1 MRFLTAKQA
10 TTTFFELLERKR
22 AKNSR
27 FSASIFR
34 SRAKTA
40 RGRPIYIATLNNARG
55 HPETRRS
62 VREDPTNGQF
72 GLKQPRVIH

>member
-1 MRFLTAKQA
+1 LGIRAIFDRGASGHNFASVAEQ
-10 TTTFFELLERKR
+10 KR

-40 RGRPIYIATLNNARG
+40 RGDLYIYN
-55 HPETRRS
+55 
-62 VREDPTNGQF
+62 V
-72 GLKQPRVIH
+72 K

>member
-1 MRFLTAKQA
+1 VFTGYGN
-10 TTTFFELLERKR
+10 FEICAIFERGTGDHNLVKVLEQKR

-40 RGRPIYIATLNNARG
+40 RGGPIYIYYIQG
-55 HPETRRS
+55 
-62 VREDPTNGQF
+62 
-72 GLKQPRVIH
+72 